1 MKKTIFLLLL
11 CLSQTGF
18 SQSLPGFLAGT
29 WKVENSEIYEHW
41 DKLNETSMKGFS
53 YKSANGITRVTEYL
67 DIVLTKKGL
76 VYTATVVGQNKG
88 KGINFR
94 HSEADSVYTFENP
107 KHDFPKKIVYRKI
120 SDSEIDVQ
128 VSDGGQKGF
137 AYKMLKQVVQ
147 QTDTTGSPANK
158 YYDAAL
164 AERLGADDYGMKGFL
179 LVILKTGSNQTTDR
193 DFINESFRGHLDNI
207 NRLVKEDK
215 LIVAGPLG
223 KNERNYRGIFIL
235 HNIQNI
241 EDARELL
248 QTDPAIKAGLLDV
261 EIYNWYGSAALP
273 VYLEYSDK
281 IWKVKP

>member
-1 MKKTIFLLLL
+1 MKKAIYLLLL
-11 CLSQTGF
+11 CLSNIGF
-18 SQSLPGFLAGT
+18 SQSLPEFLAGT
-29 WKVENSEIYEHW
+29 WKVENSEFYEHW

-53 YKSANGITRVTEYL
+53 YKSAYGTTRVTEYL

-88 KGINFR
+88 KEINFR
-94 HSEADSVYTFENP
+94 HSGVDNVYTFENP

-137 AYKMLKQVVQ
+137 AYKMQKQMVQ

-158 YYDAAL
+158 NYDASL
-164 AERLGADDYGMKGFL
+164 AEKLGGDDYGMKGFL
-179 LVILKTGSNQTTDR
+179 LVILKTGTNQTTER
-193 DFINESFRGHLDNI
+193 DFISNSFRGHLDNI

-215 LIVAGPLG
+215 LVVAGPLG
-223 KNERNYRGIFIL
+223 NNECSYRGIFIL
-235 HNIQNI
+235 HNIQSI
-241 EDARELL
+241 EEARELL

-273 VYLEYSDK
+273 LYLEYSDK